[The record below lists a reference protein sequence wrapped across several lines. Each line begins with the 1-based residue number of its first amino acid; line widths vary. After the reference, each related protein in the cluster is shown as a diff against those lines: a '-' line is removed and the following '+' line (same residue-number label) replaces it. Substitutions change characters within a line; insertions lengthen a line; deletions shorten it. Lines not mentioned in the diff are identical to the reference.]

1 MFQLLQRRADS
12 VKVSAKLRAN
22 AVHSGNDGDRD
33 ACGNEA
39 VFDSGGTGLI
49 FEESQNERLHGGSDP
64 RFSCL
69 EQQLARRSY
78 PETYGEK
85 SKVALTEHVELFGIL
100 RSKFR

>member
-1 MFQLLQRRADS
+1 MLRLLQRRTDI
-12 VKVSAKLRAN
+12 AKGRAELRTN
-22 AVHSGNDGDRD
+22 AIHGGNDRDRD

-49 FEESQNERLHGGSDP
+49 FKERQNERLHGGSDP

-85 SKVALTEHVELFGIL
+85 SKVALTAHVELFGIL
-100 RSKFR
+100 QSKFR